1 MENFNTGNQH
11 LRLDYKVAVERVV
24 TVIQVHEVEFSRLG
38 DFMDC
43 QTDDLWSEFGEP
55 TSEYYHD
62 NRRIL

>member
-1 MENFNTGNQH
+1 MANYNTGARP
-11 LRLDYKVAVERVV
+11 LGIDYKIPVERVV
-24 TVIQVHEVEFSRLG
+24 TIIQVHEVEFSRLG

-43 QTDDLWSEFGEP
+43 QTEDLWSEFGEP